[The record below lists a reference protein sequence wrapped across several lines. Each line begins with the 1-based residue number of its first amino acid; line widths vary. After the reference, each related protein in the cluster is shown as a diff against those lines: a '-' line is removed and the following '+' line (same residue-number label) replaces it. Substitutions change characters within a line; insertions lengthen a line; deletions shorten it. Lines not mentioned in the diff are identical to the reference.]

1 MHHIFH
7 KGALSLHTRGLFM
20 GKTLM
25 SEPHFLDQ
33 GPVLT
38 THPSVVFCWA
48 RDIISCASVSLHKKG
63 DADHSSSI
71 GTAITMNFSYL

>member
-33 GPVLT
+33 GPAQGVATLEGESK
-38 THPSVVFCWA
+38 HPCGNKEETRQEGKTSPTSWPFQRTGVA
-48 RDIISCASVSLHKKG
+48 
-63 DADHSSSI
+63 
-71 GTAITMNFSYL
+71 